1 MAKKRAVRTKAR
13 RIEAIAVE
21 TESVICGFCEGKG
34 KDPFG
39 IMSDLSTCCVCG
51 GTGRVSVRTPYVPC
65 AFCGGTGVYP
75 GTRLTCTACG
85 GVGIIPVKEPYKTC
99 PHCGGTGVDPDSE
112 AGFYCLVCHGAGVV
126 EDGE

>member
-51 GTGRVSVRTPYVPC
+51 GKGNLSARTPYVPC